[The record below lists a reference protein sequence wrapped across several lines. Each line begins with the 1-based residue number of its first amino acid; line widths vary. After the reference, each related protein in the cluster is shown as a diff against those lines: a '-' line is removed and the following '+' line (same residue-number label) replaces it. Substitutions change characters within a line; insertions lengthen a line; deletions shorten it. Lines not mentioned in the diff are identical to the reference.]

1 MHLGEAVH
9 SLADRILI
17 DVQSV
22 LGLLQI
28 GLESPDLV
36 AQAFVFFLETHDLCA
51 QMSQIMGLCRLG
63 LRLANIHFFR
73 IAAHLSLRLS

>member
-1 MHLGEAVH
+1 MH

-51 QMSQIMGLCRLG
+51 QMSQVM
-63 LRLANIHFFR
+63 
-73 IAAHLSLRLS
+73 